1 MIEFGA
7 EAFGRMGE
15 LAHPGPIKP
24 YLYLWC
30 GARAWVGQ
38 ILSVLNLIY
47 HVAFIIAVRM
57 RDEHREVI
65 V

>member
-38 ILSVLNLIY
+38 ILCTKPYLSCSIY
-47 HVAFIIAVRM
+47 HRCEDE